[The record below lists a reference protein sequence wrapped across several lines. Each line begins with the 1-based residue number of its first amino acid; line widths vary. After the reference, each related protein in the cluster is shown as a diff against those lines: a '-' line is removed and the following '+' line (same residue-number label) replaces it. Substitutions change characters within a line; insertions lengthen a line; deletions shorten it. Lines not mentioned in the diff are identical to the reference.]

1 MEKKEKI
8 LATSNSSYLKKS
20 IVRLTKKLNSK
31 CPFFSGSIV
40 AFKKIF
46 FNATMVKP
54 VIRGS
59 ILVVVL
65 LLATFDFSTGSTF
78 SKYLSNYYPI
88 LAPQG
93 RSGTTLLRHTVFAA
107 GVTRTQLIVAPLF
120 WFSYYDKKKR
130 RLGPF
135 IKDIINRGG
144 GRFSKNYVDKIL
156 DIFDPLPL
164 RVDKHTG
171 R

>member
-1 MEKKEKI
+1 M
-8 LATSNSSYLKKS
+8 S
-20 IVRLTKKLNSK
+20 IFLRIYCSLQKN
-31 CPFFSGSIV
+31 
-40 AFKKIF
+40 F

-120 WFSYYDKKKR
+120 C
-130 RLGPF
+130 F
-135 IKDIINRGG
+135 IFKLK
-144 GRFSKNYVDKIL
+144 STKNNIL
-156 DIFDPLPL
+156 IFAS
-164 RVDKHTG
+164 
-171 R
+171 